1 MAPRQGFGHSTFN
14 MAFETANAANV
25 KKLASYHF
33 DPSYND
39 EKLTTLENLFNNR
52 NSNYFFA
59 KEGLEICL

>member
-1 MAPRQGFGHSTFN
+1 

-25 KKLASYHF
+25 KKLAFYHF